1 MSGKS
6 GKSGKSV
13 TFNTNIHFISSSTE
27 TPKKEATIAE
37 LLRVIDNSIKKI
49 YQKNE
54 DMDYL
59 KKLRSKSSDL
69 LVRLKTILP
78 ENVNLPNVIEFIIF
92 VIKKY
97 YTGINGL
104 RGMKSNSR
112 KGRSIFLYMISN
124 SREERSILLYCLDYL
139 FGINNVD
146 LRIILNQMFHYTEGE
161 LHSKNKR
168 YSMEKRKTFKTCSA
182 ADIIL
187 LIFSTDSELCAKL
200 CNNNKYEVKYGT
212 SDRKRITFLC
222 SDLKMGGLLNLS
234 DENNDKITVVENTV
248 ENTVE
253 NKLVENKL
261 VRDTLVE
268 NKGEKI
274 EDIVKD
280 TPVENKL
287 VGDTVEN
294 TVENTDENTDENTLV
309 ENTVEEIVKDIV
321 KDIVENTVE
330 NTDENTDKNTLVE
343 NTSNEN
349 KGFVKPT
356 LILVCV
362 VLVLIRSIPFIF
374 K

>member
-1 MSGKS
+1 MSR
-6 GKSGKSV
+6 KSV
-13 TFNTNIHFISSSTE
+13 AFDPNIPCEPSYMK
-27 TPKKEATIAE
+27 TPEEEAMIAE
-37 LLRVIDNSIKKI
+37 LSRVLDNTIKKQ
-49 YQKNE
+49 YQNKRTIK
-54 DMDYL
+54 YL
-59 KKLRSKSSDL
+59 NSLKKSSDL
-69 LVRLKTILP
+69 LKRLKSILP
-78 ENVNLPNVIEFIIF
+78 ENVILPNVIEFIIF

-112 KGRSIFLYMISN
+112 KGRSIFLYMIIN
-124 SREERSILLYCLDYL
+124 SGKGRSILLYCLDYL
-139 FGINNVD
+139 FGINKD
-146 LRIILNQMFHYTEGE
+146 LIIILTKMYYYTEDE

-168 YSMEKRKTFKTCSA
+168 YSMEKRETFKTCSA

-187 LIFSTDSELCAKL
+187 LIFFKSNHLLAK
-200 CNNNKYEVKYGT
+200 NNEYVALYQECLTKKP
-212 SDRKRITFLC
+212 ITLR
-222 SDLKMGGLLNLS
+222 SDLTMGGLLNLS
-234 DENNDKITVVENTV
+234 DENNDKITVEENTVVENTA
-248 ENTVE
+248 
-253 NKLVENKL
+253 
-261 VRDTLVE
+261 
-268 NKGEKI
+268 
-274 EDIVKD
+274 IV
-280 TPVENKL
+280 
-287 VGDTVEN
+287 
-294 TVENTDENTDENTLV
+294 ENTLV